1 MPLRGLAPAFLLTLG
16 LCACSHGAPPPSTS
30 PTFAASM
37 HAAATTSPSQLTW
50 KTDRVVIFK
59 DSYGLLAKSGSG
71 TADAQGDAFT
81 DDVPDAAV
89 LGCFWAIAEDDS
101 MLAMSAEWVETTERR
116 QRRTAALSVADL
128 LRANA
133 GKNVTLELGNNNNN
147 TRIDGRIERVLDV
160 PQEVAPL
167 STEGD
172 STTAEDVV
180 GTTTFP
186 LLIRGGD
193 PLRVPVS
200 GAFTPDAIPGG
211 AGTLLREITPRG
223 GNWVVIVQN
232 DRKMVL
238 PVRSVESVTGGDVV
252 TDVTREREVFTRS
265 KRLHFNFGSKHA
277 NQKVTLR
284 LFYFTPGLR
293 WIPTYRVAGDLVD
306 KANLSL
312 QGEVLNEVGDID
324 HAAVDLVVGVPNF
337 RFADTLSPLT
347 LETALRATLQP
358 TINLANNGNML
369 QSQFRGDNRFRGG
382 QYGGQ
387 AVGGGGGGAGGGGEG
402 GGAPGDLAMA
412 PELAGSGGEQDLFVY
427 NLGDFSLKKG
437 SRATAP
443 LWRETA
449 PLRHI
454 YTYDIR
460 ARRNRAGGGT
470 LTDDPL
476 AAPGAPG
483 MEQQQD
489 SRTPNRIVLNQ
500 VWHQL
505 ELTNAGAV
513 PWTTG
518 AALLLRGNLP
528 LGQDLLVYT
537 PPNGK
542 ARLPVTVAVD
552 IRGSADEQ
560 EAGRTANALRFDND
574 DWSEVRKTGT
584 VTVTSFR
591 KEKSAM
597 CVTLSTGGKVAK
609 ASDNAKIKLND
620 FRAGDWDDQGNMRVN
635 NHSDVTWEFELEPGK
650 TKTLTYEVSFYTR

>member
-1 MPLRGLAPAFLLTLG
+1 
-16 LCACSHGAPPPSTS
+16 
-30 PTFAASM
+30 
-37 HAAATTSPSQLTW
+37 
-50 KTDRVVIFK
+50 V
-59 DSYGLLAKSGSG
+59 
-71 TADAQGDAFT
+71 AFT

-89 LGCFWAIAEDDS
+89 LGCFWAVAEDDS
-101 MLAMSAEWVETTERR
+101 IVAMRAEWVETTERR
-116 QRRTAALSVADL
+116 QRQTAALSIADL
-128 LRANA
+128 LRANV
-133 GKNVTLELGNNNNN
+133 GKNVTLEIKQQQHAGSMAVSS
-147 TRIDGRIERVLDV
+147 RCSMWRRR
-160 PQEVAPL
+160 PPRCRWM
-167 STEGD
+167 GD
-172 STTAEDVV
+172 SSVGEDVV

-186 LLIRGGD
+186 LLIRGDD
-193 PLRVPVS
+193 PLRVPVTGS
-200 GAFTPDAIPGG
+200 FTPDGFPGST
-211 AGTLLREITPRG
+211 GTLFREITPRG

-238 PVRSVESVTGGDVV
+238 PVHSVESVTGGVDVV
-252 TDVTREREVFTRS
+252 TDVTREQEVFTRS
-265 KRLHFNFGSKHA
+265 KRLHFNFGAKHA
-277 NQKVTLR
+277 NQKVALH

-293 WIPTYRVAGDLVD
+293 WIPTYRVGGELVD
-306 KANLSL
+306 KANLAL
-312 QGEVLNEVGDID
+312 QGEILNEVGDID
-324 HAAVDLVVGVPNF
+324 HAALDLVVGVPNF

-358 TINLANNGNML
+358 TFNMANNGTVL

-382 QYGGQ
+382 QYAGQ
-387 AVGGGGGGAGGGGEG
+387 ASGAGGGGGGGGEAAP
-402 GGAPGDLAMA
+402 APGDLAMA

-437 SRATAP
+437 ARATAP
-443 LWRETA
+443 LWRQTA

-460 ARRNRAGGGT
+460 ARRNRAGGGI

-483 MEQQQD
+483 QEQQQD
-489 SRTPNRIVLNQ
+489 ARTPNRIVLNQ

-505 ELTNAGAV
+505 ELTNGSAV

-560 EAGRTANALRFDND
+560 ETAARPTRCTSTATTGPRSARPGR
-574 DWSEVRKTGT
+574 S
-584 VTVTSFR
+584 
-591 KEKSAM
+591 
-597 CVTLSTGGKVAK
+597 
-609 ASDNAKIKLND
+609 
-620 FRAGDWDDQGNMRVN
+620 
-635 NHSDVTWEFELEPGK
+635 P
-650 TKTLTYEVSFYTR
+650 